1 MNLPTTLSLL
11 AVMLAL
17 AAMPSASVGL
27 VVTRSATLG
36 FANGVAVSMGIV
48 LGDLVFV
55 ALAILGM
62 GFLAESLGAYFSLL
76 KYAGGVYLIW
86 LGISL
91 IRSRPDVDTDLRQS
105 SRMSLV
111 SSFVAGFVLTLG
123 DVKAILFY
131 ASLFPAFVDMTS
143 LTVADIVGIVLV
155 TICAVGGVKLIYA
168 YSAQRIAQSLKKRK
182 IQDLA
187 RKVVGC
193 IILGVGAYLIVST

>member
-1 MNLPTTLSLL
+1 MNLITALSLL

-62 GFLAESLGAYFSLL
+62 SFLADSLGAYFSLL
-76 KYAGGVYLIW
+76 MYVGGAYLIW

-91 IRSRPDVDTDLRQS
+91 IRSRSSVDTDLRQG
-105 SRMSLV
+105 SRMSLL
-111 SSFVAGFVLTLG
+111 SSFMAGFVLTLG

-131 ASLFPAFVDMTS
+131 ASLFPAFVDMGS
-143 LTVADIVGIVLV
+143 LTVTDIIVIVLV
-155 TICAVGGVKLIYA
+155 TIGAVGGVKLVYA
-168 YSAQRIAQSLKKRK
+168 YSAQRIAQRLKGRK
-182 IQDLA
+182 TQDLA

-193 IILGVGAYLIVST
+193 IILGVGIYLIVTT

>member
-1 MNLPTTLSLL
+1 MNLITALSLL

-62 GFLAESLGAYFSLL
+62 SFLADSLGAYFSLL
-76 KYAGGVYLIW
+76 KYAGGAYLIW

-91 IRSRPDVDTDLRQS
+91 IRSRPNVDTDLRQS
-105 SRMSLV
+105 SRMSLL
-111 SSFVAGFVLTLG
+111 SSFMAGFVLTLG

-131 ASLFPAFVDMTS
+131 ASLFPAFVDMSS
-143 LTVADIVGIVLV
+143 LTAVDIVVIVLV
-155 TICAVGGVKLIYA
+155 TIVAVGGVKLIYA
-168 YSAQRIAQSLKKRK
+168 YSAQRIAQRLKKRK
-182 IQDLA
+182 TQNLA
-187 RKVVGC
+187 RKLVGC
-193 IILGVGAYLIVST
+193 IILGVGVYLIVTT

>member
-1 MNLPTTLSLL
+1 
-11 AVMLAL
+11 MLAL